1 MEELVWVLWVE
12 TEIKESILSVVDPGM
27 LSIIDSRSSPQS
39 HFGDQVKKKKKNAV
53 GYTYMAIFVF
63 RSGYKIVICK
73 Q

>member
-39 HFGDQVKKKKKNAV
+39 HFGDQVKKKKK
-53 GYTYMAIFVF
+53 MLLAIHIWLFSF
-63 RSGYKIVICK
+63 SDLATK
-73 Q
+73 